1 MAQVKL
7 LKISASGRRAE
18 MDIANDDITLASYTA
33 AAGGSFAVTNGV
45 TVDTNISFNAV
56 TDTIAGI
63 QNQNLL
69 DKTANETISGDYTYT
84 GVNDMTAA
92 DLRVPTAIS
101 GAPAAGD
108 IYMNTGTQQLFGYDG
123 SVYFDIGGTGSANSV
138 EITYTA
144 GTGGVTAGDAVYI
157 SGADTVLP
165 ANADVE
171 GTSSVIG
178 FAKTTETATNPVAV
192 VTKGIISGALTGA
205 TPGAVYYLDT
215 TAGAITTTV
224 PTGSADVVLE
234 VGYAKNATDLHV
246 EIKGLDIR
254 AA

>member
-18 MDIANDDITLASYTA
+18 MDTASDDITLNSYTA
-33 AAGGSFAVTNGV
+33 ALAGGFSVTNGV
-45 TVDTNISFNAV
+45 TITDSITFNAV

-69 DKTANETISGDYTYT
+69 DKTANETISGNYTFT
-84 GVNDMTAA
+84 GVADITGG
-92 DLRVPTAIS
+92 DLRIPTAIS
-101 GAPAAGD
+101 GAPATGD
-108 IYMNTGTQQLFGYDG
+108 MYVNTGTQQLFVYDG
-123 SVYFDIGGTGSANSV
+123 SSYFDVGATGSANSV
-138 EITYTA
+138 KISYTA

-171 GTSSVIG
+171 STSSVIG
-178 FAKTTETATNPVAV
+178 FAESTVAATNPVNII
-192 VTKGIISGALTGA
+192 TQGIVAGALTGA
-205 TPGAVYYLDT
+205 TAGAVYYLDT
-215 TAGAITTTV
+215 TNGAITTTV

>member
-18 MDIANDDITLASYTA
+18 MDSAADDITLNSYTA
-33 AAGGSFAVTNGV
+33 STSFSVTGGV
-45 TVDTNISFNAV
+45 TIDSNITFNAL

-69 DKTANETISGDYTYT
+69 DKTASETISGDYTYT
-84 GVNDMTAA
+84 GVNDITAG
-92 DLRVPTAIS
+92 DLRIPTAIS
-101 GAPAAGD
+101 GAPATGD
-108 IYMNTGTQQLFGYDG
+108 VYLNAGTQQVFAYDG
-123 SVYFDIGGTGSANSV
+123 STYFDIGGTGSASSV

-144 GTGGVTAGDAVYI
+144 GTGGITIGDAVYI

-165 ANADVE
+165 ANADIE

-178 FAKTTETATNPVAV
+178 FAKTTEAATNPVVV
-192 VTKGIISGALTGA
+192 VTKGIVPGVLTGA
-205 TPGAVYYLDT
+205 TPGAVYYLDIT
-215 TAGAITTTV
+215 NGQITTTV